1 MDGMGTRCGLTFWL
15 CNTII
20 YISQLHQGGIVA
32 RFVVGDS
39 SICFINCHL
48 AAGQNAV
55 RQRNADVAGMLEEKA
70 VFSPTIDHGMAYIGG
85 GDGTM
90 VLDHEFVVVS
100 LFFFKK
106 MLWSLIWIY
115 S

>member
-1 MDGMGTRCGLTFWL
+1 MGTRCGLTFWS
-15 CNTII
+15 CITMF
-20 YISQLHQGGIVA
+20 ISPNHNQGGIVA

-70 VFSPTIDHGMAYIGG
+70 VFSPTIDHAMAYIGG

-100 LFFFKK
+100 LCFYF
-106 MLWSLIWIY
+106 LLNVLVADLDL
-115 S
+115 

>member
-1 MDGMGTRCGLTFWL
+1 MF
-15 CNTII
+15 
-20 YISQLHQGGIVA
+20 ISPNHNQGGIVA

-70 VFSPTIDHGMAYIGG
+70 VFSPTIDHAMAYIGG

-100 LFFFKK
+100 LCFYF
-106 MLWSLIWIY
+106 LLNVLVADLDL
-115 S
+115 

>member
-1 MDGMGTRCGLTFWL
+1 MGTRCGLIFWYR
-15 CNTII
+15 NTIV
-20 YISQLHQGGIVA
+20 YISQPQQGGIVA

-70 VFSPTIDHGMAYIGG
+70 VFSPTVDHGMAYIGG
-85 GDGTM
+85 GGGTM
-90 VLDHEFVVVS
+90 VLDHELVVVS
-100 LFFFKK
+100 LCFCLFFNT
-106 MLWSLIWIY
+106 LVTDLDL
-115 S
+115 